1 MNIGGWAMRAMPA
14 MWAMCALGAALW
26 IVLQAAPALAE
37 VTRAG
42 ACEALPLR
50 GEPVAAAAVLAAV
63 SAPAAWALALERFR
77 GGCRPANYQEAAVA
91 MKAAAEAGHACAA
104 GARGLMLARGW
115 GVPRDV
121 VAARERVH
129 ESAAGGCVRAPYW
142 AWLVSRDSG
151 RPTAPSTTRD
161 PLNAGAA
168 LGDGHALNA
177 LGALE
182 EAEGQRDDA
191 RALYQRAAALGNLTA
206 VQNLA
211 RLQRHA
217 SRHGERAELA
227 ELVRQADQGDAQA
240 MYLLARRLHEGDGV
254 AVNAVEALRRYQRA
268 AQLGHAAAREM
279 VDLIHARI
287 GPRGVLR
294 PATLAELSRVEL
306 RSDELNKTRGLTQP
320 LEDDDPFAGL

>member
-1 MNIGGWAMRAMPA
+1 MR
-14 MWAMCALGAALW
+14 ALGAALW
-26 IVLQAAPALAE
+26 IVLQALPARAE
-37 VTRAG
+37 VTRSPG
-42 ACEALPLR
+42 CDALPWR
-50 GEPVAAAAVLAAV
+50 AEPVAVEAMPTPV
-63 SAPAAWALALERFR
+63 SAQAAWALALERFR

-115 GVPRDV
+115 GVPRDAG
-121 VAARERVH
+121 AARERLQ
-129 ESAAGGCVRAPYW
+129 ESADGGCARAPYW
-142 AWLVSRDSG
+142 AWLVSRTGS
-151 RPTAPSTTRD
+151 RPAARD

-182 EAEGQRDDA
+182 EADGQRDDA
-191 RALYQRAAALGNLTA
+191 RALYQRAAAMGNLTA
-206 VQNLA
+206 LQNLA

-217 SRHGERAELA
+217 SRHGERADLA

-287 GPRGVLR
+287 DPRGVLR